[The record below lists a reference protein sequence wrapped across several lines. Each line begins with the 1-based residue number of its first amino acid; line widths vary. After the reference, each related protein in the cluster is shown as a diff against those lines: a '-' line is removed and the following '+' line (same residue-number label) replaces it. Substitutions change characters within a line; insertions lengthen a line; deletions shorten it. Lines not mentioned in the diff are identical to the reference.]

1 VELFWASHTAAVDEK
16 PLGVIAAVVR
26 LLTFRL
32 SHDEFVRLDR
42 RHLALGLGAT
52 WLAGIG
58 RYWDHPDAHVLQYA
72 GLGSVIYVAVL
83 SLFLWLLI
91 WPLRPASWGY
101 VRVLTFV
108 TLTAPPALLYAI
120 PVERFMPLEEA
131 QTANLWF
138 LLVVASWRVALLLF
152 FLCRVAKLH
161 PLLAVVASLLP
172 LALIIVGLAIANLE
186 QAVFTIMAGKPS
198 DPPRYSPADSA
209 YAIVVLLALLSWVS
223 SPFLLIAYLIAI
235 YQRYADAKHAK
246 GPRDAPTQAG
256 ETQP

>member
-1 VELFWASHTAAVDEK
+1 VDEK
-16 PLGVIAAVVR
+16 PLGVIAAVGR

-42 RHLALGLGAT
+42 RHLAFGLGAT

-72 GLGSVIYVAVL
+72 GLGSVIYVVVL
-83 SLFLWLLI
+83 SMFLWLLI

-120 PVERFMPLEEA
+120 PVERFMPLDEA
-131 QTANLWF
+131 QSANLWF
-138 LLVVASWRVALLLF
+138 LLIVASWRVALLLF
-152 FLCRVAKLH
+152 FLCRMAKL
-161 PLLAVVASLLP
+161 PAQLAFVASLLP

-186 QAVFTIMAGKPS
+186 QAVFTIMAGNPMDKS
-198 DPPRYSPADSA
+198 GHTPADRA
-209 YAIVVLLALLSWVS
+209 YELVVLLAMLSWLS
-223 SPFLLIAYLIAI
+223 SPVLLIGYLGGI
-235 YQRYADAKHAK
+235 YLRYAEAKRAK
-246 GPRDAPTQAG
+246 GPREAPTQAG
-256 ETQP
+256 RDQSW

>member
-1 VELFWASHTAAVDEK
+1 VELFWASHTAGVDEK
-16 PLGVIAAVVR
+16 PLGVIAAVGR

-42 RHLALGLGAT
+42 RHLAFGLGTT

-138 LLVVASWRVALLLF
+138 LLIVASWRVALLLF

-161 PLLAVVASLLP
+161 PLLALVASLLP

-186 QAVFTIMAGKPS
+186 QAVFTIMAGNPKS
-198 DPPRYSPADSA
+198 AGSPADEA
-209 YAIVVLLALLSWVS
+209 YAMVVMLALLSWVS
-223 SPFLLIAYLIAI
+223 SPVLLIAYLVGI
-235 YQRYADAKHAK
+235 YQRYADAKHAA
-246 GPRDAPTQAG
+246 GPRERPTQEG
-256 ETQP
+256 RTQP